1 MTEKLSYHKIEE
13 IEEEVRELKKEV
25 ASKKNVKLKG
35 FWKGLKV
42 DEQDFREAEES
53 LFKRGN

>member
-13 IEEEVRELKKEV
+13 IEEEVRELKREV
-25 ASKKNVKLKG
+25 ASKKNIKLKG
-35 FWKGLKV
+35 SWKGIKV
-42 DEQDFREAEES
+42 DEQDFKEAEGS